1 MGDSSIFTCAKASEE
16 ADGQHQEC
24 SHLVDEVG
32 VHGFFNGLGNTMFTL
47 LQIMT
52 GDSWA
57 SGIARPAMK
66 FQPAIWLFFIIYVAV
81 AMLVLLN
88 LVTAVIVDN
97 ALAISKQDEKQ
108 KLIELEETKKAQI
121 TSLKRVFAALD
132 VDGSGAI
139 DESEFIEACTNRVE
153 IMNKFRL
160 LDFDER
166 EMINLFKDLEVSS
179 DGLLSLEEFES
190 GLHSMLGEAK
200 NKDLV
205 RMQKAIERL
214 NQHVETLSNR
224 LPLQDGPRS
233 DNDATMA
240 TAFGKRK
247 SAGRTKS
254 PPRKSSPNSIQSP
267 TASCS
272 TASNGGGPMS
282 IVYKS
287 EPGLRLPVP
296 PHLCAVSQDLDLQR
310 LDPSVRDLA
319 HVMIN
324 HFSGLEQRMEQRFAV
339 LENRQA
345 NTLEAIAAHLK
356 MSSLGKPVSE
366 VEHV

>member
-1 MGDSSIFTCAKASEE
+1 
-16 ADGQHQEC
+16 
-24 SHLVDEVG
+24 
-32 VHGFFNGLGNTMFTL
+32 MFTL

-66 FQPAIWLFFIIYVAV
+66 FQPAVWLFFIIYVAI

-108 KLIELEETKKAQI
+108 KLIDLHETKKTQVA
-121 TSLKRVFAALD
+121 SLKRMFAALD
-132 VDGSGAI
+132 IDGSGAI
-139 DESEFIEACTNRVE
+139 DESEFLEACTNRVE

-166 EMINLFKDLEVSS
+166 EMLNLFKDLEVSS
-179 DGLLSLEEFES
+179 DGLLTLEEFES
-190 GLHSMLGEAK
+190 GLNSMQGEAK

-214 NQHVETLSNR
+214 NCHVEMLGNR
-224 LPLQDGPRS
+224 LQ
-233 DNDATMA
+233 DNDGTTP

-247 SAGRTKS
+247 SLGRSRS
-254 PPRKSSPNSIQSP
+254 PPRKSALNSSQSP
-267 TASCS
+267 TSASCS
-272 TASNGGGPMS
+272 TASTGGSSMS

-287 EPGLRLPVP
+287 LPGLPATPQTPAIRV
-296 PHLCAVSQDLDLQR
+296 VGQDLELQR
-310 LDPSVRDLA
+310 LDPSVRELA
-319 HVMIN
+319 DVMVKQMA
-324 HFSGLEQRMEQRFAV
+324 GLEQRMDQRLAM
-339 LENRQA
+339 LEHRQSNA
-345 NTLEAIAAHLK
+345 LEAIAAHLN
-356 MSSLGKPVSE
+356 MNSAIAAHLNANPTSKPVGIKANSLE
-366 VEHV
+366 AKSFV